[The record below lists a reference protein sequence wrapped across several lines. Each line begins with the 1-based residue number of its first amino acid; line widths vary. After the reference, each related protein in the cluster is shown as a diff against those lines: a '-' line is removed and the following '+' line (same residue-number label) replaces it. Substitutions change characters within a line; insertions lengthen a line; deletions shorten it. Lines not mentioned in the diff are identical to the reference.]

1 MPNTAPS
8 ARSTSYRTTGT
19 SSTHTVRD
27 DDTKSLD
34 TGRSSAS
41 FTSLTT
47 RTIGLASCPPATTD
61 AADTPSVPQLERV
74 REIALL
80 LGVADPQGLISRGV
94 TPVDAYGVEAY
105 SIALLEEKR
114 AQVTAPMVVAIF
126 DFWYS
131 PRPGWALGSER
142 ELDAFISTISAS
154 RP

>member
-1 MPNTAPS
+1 M
-8 ARSTSYRTTGT
+8 
-19 SSTHTVRD
+19 
-27 DDTKSLD
+27 
-34 TGRSSAS
+34 
-41 FTSLTT
+41 
-47 RTIGLASCPPATTD
+47 
-61 AADTPSVPQLERV
+61 PQLERV